1 MMKKIRIALTGSP
14 GSGKAEIFDAL
25 TGNPGSGK
33 AEKKTGRVRRNGYDI
48 EIVDLPET
56 CSLTAYSAGEI
67 IVRDFVLEEKPD
79 VVVQVVDATNLER
92 NLYLTTRLAELGVP
106 VVIALNAADVI
117 DREKLS
123 AFLEISV
130 VRTATTRG
138 DGIDDLLDA
147 AIREVETAPC
157 HERIVDYVDYGVE
170 VEAMIAS
177 LIDLLLTDRT
187 LSARYPLRW
196 LAVRLLEGDE
206 DVLARIP
213 GGLVFYRLQDFL
225 SLVDS
230 DEYRTAMAG
239 RRYETITAILP
250 QVLSPGTGVPAAPCR
265 CPGWC
270 GNAGDRLV
278 VEYVLTEKGREAAGR
293 LAKMGR
299 HIGLN

>member
-1 MMKKIRIALTGSP
+1 MTKKIRIALTGNP
-14 GSGKAEIFDAL
+14 GAGKAEIFAAL
-25 TGNPGSGK
+25 TGNRSRVPT
-33 AEKKTGRVRRNGYDI
+33 EKKTGRVSHNGYDV

-67 IVRDFVLEEKPD
+67 IVRDFILDETPD
-79 VVVQVVDATNLER
+79 VVVQAVDAANLER
-92 NLYLTTRLAELGVP
+92 DLYLTTRLAELGVP
-106 VVIALNAADVI
+106 VVIALNVADVI
-117 DREKLS
+117 DPERLS
-123 AFLEISV
+123 AFLEIPV
-130 VRTATTRG
+130 VCTARTRG
-138 DGIDDLLDA
+138 DGREDLLDA

-157 HERIVDYVDYGVE
+157 HERIMDYVDYGAE
-170 VEAMIAS
+170 VETMIAS

-187 LSARYPLRW
+187 LTVRYPLRW

-206 DVLARIP
+206 DALARIP
-213 GGLVFYRLQDFL
+213 CGLAFNRLQDFL

-230 DEYRTAMAG
+230 DEYRAAMVE
-239 RRYETITAILP
+239 RRYEAIAAILP